1 MSEAKSTA
9 GSAEHDIAVIGMA
22 CRFPGGVRTPED
34 LWRLSMTET
43 DAITEIPESRWRTA
57 DLYAADPTQPGM
69 ISTKWAGCIED
80 IDRFDAEFF
89 GISPRE
95 AAQIDP
101 QQRLLLETA
110 HEAMETAGAARH
122 AAAVSGGGVFVGI
135 SGSDYGR
142 LLGRDLPAVDAHFST
157 GQASS
162 IAANRLSYVFGMA
175 GPSLAVDTACSSS
188 LVAVHLAVRSLRA
201 GDCRLALAA
210 GVNLVLAPDQWVSA
224 SKAGMMSPTG
234 RCRSFGAGADGFV
247 RSDGCGVLVLKP
259 LALAEADGDHV
270 LGVIRGSA
278 VNQDGRSNGLTAP
291 NGPAQEAVIRAALA
305 DAGIGPEQVGH
316 VEAHGSGT
324 PLGDPIEIGALAAT
338 YGRRSPDAGPCV
350 VSSVKSNLGHS
361 EAAAGMAGLIRLL
374 LCLREGQVP
383 ATLHTRDLNPGLPL
397 DGTRLV
403 VAQRT
408 EPWSP
413 GHPRVGSVS
422 SFGFGGTNA
431 HIVVQ
436 QAAPGPHRTPERHPG
451 PLVLPL
457 SAVCD
462 EALRTLAARY
472 LQAVDAETDDPGRI
486 GSLCYSA
493 AAGRR
498 HRPVRAAFTGADPAE
513 LRGQLESFSSAR
525 ALPRSLSRATGTR
538 WRDTV
543 FVFSGQG
550 QKLTG
555 AGTALLVEPAFAEH
569 AQRCARTF
577 DGPLG
582 ISVLDLLTRDDA
594 AAERELSRT
603 DVAQALLFTVQSG
616 LALLWGRFGLTPAAV
631 MGHSAGE
638 TAAAHAAGLLDFDAA
653 ADLVLARGTTMQD
666 ADDGRMVAVSAPAE
680 AVTPILD
687 KYSGTVVI
695 AVENA
700 PRSVV
705 VSGPAAAV
713 TELTR
718 ELHWAGHHCRPL
730 PGRFAFHS
738 PVMADAATALER
750 SGAGAATGPGGTP
763 LFSSVTGSLLDSTRL
778 DATHWARG
786 LAGPVRFR
794 EAVQEAVRWGFTAFL
809 EIGPRPTLGGA
820 IRASAAQ
827 ADATAQV
834 VHAACPED
842 ADLKG
847 PRGVL
852 PDLYVRG
859 ADINWQAVYAGGRFL
874 PGTPTYP
881 WQRESHWAVGTFL
894 PAVGHDCATP
904 QGPAGQG
911 QSAGAPT
918 RVPDRPRHDSTDLL
932 RVQEPSSSASSVSA
946 APSVSADGQRA
957 AAPVVPAGRS
967 VGSLVRAQ
975 LDVMQQQLALL
986 GRPRQAQG
994 AAVGNG
1000 ARALPPHRAVPAPVP
1015 VPVLSSGSDSPAP
1028 DRWPVSAHQRELW
1041 ELCRRSG
1048 PEDLA
1053 YNETVVLAFRGR
1065 VETEPLRRA
1074 LRAVCRRH
1082 PALRAVFTPDG
1093 THLVVADSPGPDMLR
1108 AVAEDDSSA
1117 TAAVRE
1123 FADAPF
1129 DLAAG
1134 PLFRTLLV
1142 RRGADRSDLVLS
1154 AHHLVFDGTSVSTVL
1169 ADLATAY
1176 EQAVN
1181 GADPVRDAVPRQ
1193 PGATTT
1199 QEGAS
1204 EELVAYWRGRLDG
1217 HPAPVWATGTEA
1229 AASVRPGPPTRQ
1241 TFRMEQGVWDALT
1254 ARCPALRS
1262 TPFMVA
1268 FSAFTAAL
1276 HRLSGRDDLV
1286 VGVPVDQRQD
1296 ERERGWVGHFVNYV
1310 PVRSR
1315 RTGPDFLPHHRR
1327 TSRALLEDMGQ
1338 AGLPLHGMLEA
1349 LEREG
1354 AVTDTWAARRE
1365 LTSVVFDLNPTVP
1378 DVALGGA
1385 RGEIVL
1391 PPVRE
1396 AKFDLFFDVI
1406 PVDGAVL
1413 VDVIHRAHVPVDDV
1427 RRLWTHWHELIRQV
1441 AFDTMTG

>member
-1 MSEAKSTA
+1 MSEAKSTD

-34 LWRLSMTET
+34 LWRLSLTET
-43 DAITEIPESRWRTA
+43 DAVTEIPEPRWRTA
-57 DLYAADPTQPGM
+57 DLYAADPTRPGM

-110 HEAMETAGAARH
+110 HEALETAGAVRH
-122 AAAVSGGGVFVGI
+122 GAAVSGGGVFVGI

-142 LLGRDLPAVDAHFST
+142 LLGRDLHAVDAHFST

-188 LVAVHLAVRSLRA
+188 LVAVHLAVRGLRA

-210 GVNLVLAPDQWVSA
+210 GVNLVLAPDQWGAA
-224 SKAGMMSPTG
+224 SKVRMMSPTG

-259 LALAEADGDHV
+259 LALAEADGDHI

-278 VNQDGRSNGLTAP
+278 VNHDGRSNGLTSP

-305 DAGIGPEQVGH
+305 DAGIRPEQVGH

-324 PLGDPIEIGALAAT
+324 PVGDPIEISALAAT
-338 YGRRSPDAGPCV
+338 YGQRSPGAGPCV
-350 VSSVKSNLGHS
+350 VSSVKSNLGHC

-383 ATLHTRDLNPGLPL
+383 ATLHTRDLNPSLPL
-397 DGTRLV
+397 DGTRLEI
-403 VAQRT
+403 ARQT
-408 EPWSP
+408 QPWP
-413 GHPRVGSVS
+413 AGYPRVGSVS
-422 SFGFGGTNA
+422 AFGFGGTNA
-431 HIVVQ
+431 HVVVQ
-436 QAAPGPHRTPERHPG
+436 QAAPVPHRTPARHSG

-457 SAVCD
+457 SAVGD

-472 LQAVDAETDDPGRI
+472 LRAMGDEADGTGDTGRVED
-486 GSLCYSA
+486 LCYSA
-493 AAGRR
+493 AVGRR
-498 HRPVRAAFTGADPAE
+498 HRPVRAVFTGADPAE
-513 LRGQLESFSSAR
+513 LRQQLESFSSGG
-525 ALPRSLSRATGTR
+525 ALPHSVPRATGTH

-555 AGTALLVEPAFAEH
+555 IGTPLLGEPAFAEH
-569 AQRCARTF
+569 AQRCARAF

-582 ISVLDLLTRDDA
+582 VSVLDLLTRDDA
-594 AAERELSRT
+594 AAEQKLSRT
-603 DVAQALLFTVQSG
+603 DVAQAVLFTVQSG

-631 MGHSAGE
+631 IGHSAGE

-653 ADLVLARGTTMQD
+653 AALVLARGTMMQD
-666 ADDGRMVAVSAPAE
+666 AEDGRMVAVSAPAE
-680 AVTPILD
+680 AVAPILE
-687 KYSGTVVI
+687 KYSGTVVV

-705 VSGPAAAV
+705 VSGPTAAV
-713 TELTR
+713 TELTH

-738 PVMADAATALER
+738 PAMADAATALER
-750 SGAGAATGPGGTP
+750 SGAGAATDSGRTP
-763 LFSSVTGSLLDSTRL
+763 LFSSVTGSLLDSARL

-794 EAVQEAVRWGFTAFL
+794 EAVQEAVRWGFAAFL
-809 EIGPRPTLGGA
+809 EIGPRPALGGA

-827 ADATAQV
+827 ADVTAQV

-842 ADLKG
+842 ADLTG

-852 PDLYVRG
+852 PDLYLRG

-894 PAVGHDCATP
+894 PAARHN
-904 QGPAGQG
+904 
-911 QSAGAPT
+911 SAG
-918 RVPDRPRHDSTDLL
+918 RL
-932 RVQEPSSSASSVSA
+932 RVQEPSSSVSSVSS
-946 APSVSADGQRA
+946 APAVSADGQPA
-957 AAPVVPAGRS
+957 AAPVVPANRS

-975 LDVMQQQLALL
+975 LDVMQQQLTLL
-986 GRPRQAQG
+986 GQPRQAPE

-1000 ARALPPHRAVPAPVP
+1000 ASALSPHRGVPALAPVTVPAP
-1015 VPVLSSGSDSPAP
+1015 SSEPDSPGS

-1048 PEDLA
+1048 PEDVA
-1053 YNETVVLAFRGR
+1053 YNETVVLTFRDR
-1065 VETEPLRRA
+1065 VETAPLRRA
-1074 LRAVCRRH
+1074 LRAVRRRH
-1082 PALRAVFTPDG
+1082 PALRAMFTPDG
-1093 THLVVADSPGPDMLR
+1093 THLVVADAPGPDMLST
-1108 AVAEDDSSA
+1108 VAEDDSSA
-1117 TAAVRE
+1117 EAAVRE

-1142 RRGADRSDLVLS
+1142 RRDADRSDLVFS
-1154 AHHLVFDGTSVSTVL
+1154 AHHLVFDGTSVSMVL
-1169 ADLATAY
+1169 TDLATAY
-1176 EQAVN
+1176 EQAVD
-1181 GADPVRDAVPRQ
+1181 GADPVRDTVPRQ

-1199 QEGAS
+1199 REGAS

-1217 HPAPVWATGTEA
+1217 RPAPVWATGAEA
-1229 AASVRPGPPTRQ
+1229 AASVRPRPPTRQ
-1241 TFRMEQGVWDALT
+1241 TFRMEQEVWDALT

-1296 ERERGWVGHFVNYV
+1296 EWERGWVGHFVNYV

-1315 RTGPDFLPHHRR
+1315 KTGPGFLPHHRR

-1338 AGLPLHGMLEA
+1338 ADLTLHVMLEK

-1354 AVTDTWAARRE
+1354 AVTDPWAARRE
-1365 LTSVVFDLNPTVP
+1365 LTSVVFDLNPAVP
-1378 DVALGGA
+1378 KVVLGGA

-1391 PPVRE
+1391 PPVKE

-1406 PVDGAVL
+1406 PADGKVH
-1413 VDVIHRAHVPVDDV
+1413 VDVIHRAHVPKDDV

-1441 AFDTMTG
+1441 AFDTTTG

>member
-1 MSEAKSTA
+1 MSEAQSTD
-9 GSAEHDIAVIGMA
+9 GSADHGIAVIGMA
-22 CRFPGGVRTPED
+22 CRFPGGVRGPED
-34 LWRLSMTET
+34 LWRLSLTET
-43 DAITEIPESRWRTA
+43 DAVTEIPESRWRAA
-57 DLYAADPTQPGM
+57 DLYAADPTRPGM
-69 ISTKWAGCIED
+69 ISTRWAGCVED

-89 GISPRE
+89 GVSPRE
-95 AAQIDP
+95 ATQIDP

-110 HEAMETAGAARH
+110 HEALEAAGAFRH
-122 AAAVSGGGVFVGI
+122 GTELSGAGVFVGI

-162 IAANRLSYVFGMA
+162 IAANRLSYVFGMT

-201 GDCRLALAA
+201 GDCGLALAA
-210 GVNLVLAPDQWVSA
+210 GVNLVLAPDQWISA

-247 RSDGCGVLVLKP
+247 RSDGCGVVVLKP

-305 DAGIGPEQVGH
+305 DAGLGPEQVGH

-324 PLGDPIEIGALAAT
+324 PLGDPIEISALAAT
-338 YGRRSPDAGPCV
+338 YGRRSPGAGACV

-383 ATLHTRDLNPGLPL
+383 ATLHTHDLNPGLPL

-408 EPWSP
+408 EPWP
-413 GHPRVGSVS
+413 AAAGHPRFGAVS

-431 HIVVQ
+431 HLVVQ
-436 QAAPGPHRTPERHPG
+436 QAVPVPHPVSARHPG

-457 SAVCD
+457 SATGN
-462 EALRTLAARY
+462 EPLRALAARY
-472 LQAVDAETDDPGRI
+472 LQAVDAVADDPKRI
-486 GSLCYSA
+486 VDLCYSA
-493 AAGRR
+493 AAGRG
-498 HRPVRAAFTGADPAE
+498 HRPVRAAFTGGNPAE
-513 LRGQLESFSSAR
+513 LRRRLDAFSSGGPLAHP
-525 ALPRSLSRATGTR
+525 LPRAAGTR

-555 AGTALLVEPAFAEH
+555 AGTKLLVEPSFAEH
-569 AQRCARTF
+569 AQRCAQAF

-582 ISVLDLLTRDDA
+582 VSVLDLLTRDDA
-594 AAERELSRT
+594 EAERQLART
-603 DVAQALLFTVQSG
+603 DVAQAVLFTVQSG

-631 MGHSAGE
+631 IGHSAGE

-653 ADLVLARGTTMQD
+653 AALVLARGTTMQD
-666 ADDGRMVAVSAPAE
+666 ADEGRMVAVSAPAE

-695 AVENA
+695 AVENG

-705 VSGPAAAV
+705 VSGPAGSVA
-713 TELTR
+713 ELTH

-738 PVMADAATALER
+738 PVMADAAAALER
-750 SGAGAATGPGGTP
+750 SGAGAATGAGGTP
-763 LFSSVTGSLLDSTRL
+763 LFSTVTGSLLDGPRL

-794 EAVQEAVRWGFTAFL
+794 EAVGEAVRWGFTAFL

-842 ADLKG
+842 GDLAG

-859 ADINWQAVYAGGRFL
+859 ADINWQAVYDGGRFL
-874 PGTPTYP
+874 PATPTYP
-881 WQRESHWAVGTFL
+881 WQRESHWAAGAFV
-894 PAVGHDCATP
+894 PAVHHDRASP
-904 QGPAGQG
+904 DA
-911 QSAGAPT
+911 SAGDGRVPREPAPA
-918 RVPDRPRHDSTDLL
+918 PDRPRHDIT
-932 RVQEPSSSASSVSA
+932 
-946 APSVSADGQRA
+946 DGQRPAVPGLQATRA
-957 AAPVVPAGRS
+957 AGSVVRE
-967 VGSLVRAQ
+967 Q
-975 LDVMQQQLALL
+975 LDIMRRQLTLL
-986 GRPRQAQG
+986 GRSRQVPEAAADGG
-994 AAVGNG
+994 ATAFPS
-1000 ARALPPHRAVPAPVP
+1000 RRAVPQPVC
-1015 VPVLSSGSDSPAP
+1015 VPSP
-1028 DRWPVSAHQRELW
+1028 DTNRWPASAPQRELW
-1041 ELCRRSG
+1041 ELCRRSYA
-1048 PEDLA
+1048 DDVA

-1065 VETEPLRRA
+1065 VETQPLRRA

-1082 PALRAVFTPDG
+1082 PALRAGFTPDG
-1093 THLVVADSPGPDMLR
+1093 THLVVDDSPGPELR
-1108 AVAEDDSSA
+1108 CTEVEDDSSA
-1117 TAAVRE
+1117 DATVRQ

-1129 DLAAG
+1129 DLTAG

-1142 RRGADRSDLVLS
+1142 RRDTDRSDLVLS
-1154 AHHLVFDGTSVSTVL
+1154 AHHLVFDGTSVTTVL
-1169 ADLATAY
+1169 GDLATAY
-1176 EQAVN
+1176 ELAVS
-1181 GADPVRDAVPRQ
+1181 GADPVPEAEPRQ
-1193 PGATTT
+1193 PGAPTADTGT
-1199 QEGAS
+1199 S
-1204 EELVAYWRGRLDG
+1204 EELVAYWGGRLDG
-1217 HPAPVWATGTEA
+1217 RPAPVWAPDADA
-1229 AASVRPGPPTRQ
+1229 AVRPGPPTRQ
-1241 TFRMEQGVWDALT
+1241 TFRVEQGVWDSLT
-1254 ARCPALRS
+1254 ARCPALRC

-1276 HRLSGRDDLV
+1276 HGLSGRDDLV
-1286 VGVPVDQRQD
+1286 VGVPVDQRQG
-1296 ERERGWVGHFVNYV
+1296 EREGGWVGHFVNYV

-1315 RTGPDFLPHHRR
+1315 KTGPDFLTHHRR
-1327 TSRALLEDMGQ
+1327 TGRALLEDLGH
-1338 AGLPLHGMLEA
+1338 AAVPLHGVLEA
-1349 LEREG
+1349 LG
-1354 AVTDTWAARRE
+1354 NVGTVADPWVARRE
-1365 LTSVVFDLNPTVP
+1365 LTSVVFDLNPAVP
-1378 DVALGGA
+1378 AMTLGGV

-1391 PPVRE
+1391 PPVRD

-1406 PVDGAVL
+1406 PVDGAIH
-1413 VDVIHRAHVPVDDV
+1413 VDVIHRAHVPADDV

-1441 AFDTMTG
+1441 AFDTAVD

>member
-1 MSEAKSTA
+1 MSEAKSA
-9 GSAEHDIAVIGMA
+9 DGSAEHDIAVIGMA

-34 LWRLSMTET
+34 LWRLSLTET

-57 DLYAADPTQPGM
+57 DLYAADPTRPGM

-80 IDRFDAEFF
+80 IDRFDAEAF

-110 HEAMETAGAARH
+110 HEALETAGAERH
-122 AAAVSGGGVFVGI
+122 GAAVSGGGVFVGI

-142 LLGRDLPAVDAHFST
+142 LLGRDLPAVDGHFST

-436 QAAPGPHRTPERHPG
+436 QAAPVPHRPPERHPG

-457 SAVCD
+457 SAVGD
-462 EALRTLAARY
+462 EALRALAARY
-472 LQAVDAETDDPGRI
+472 LRAVDAETDGPGRI

-513 LRGQLESFSSAR
+513 LREQLESFSSGG
-525 ALPRSLSRATGTR
+525 ALPRSLSRATGTP

-555 AGTALLVEPAFAEH
+555 AGTALLAEPAFAEH
-569 AQRCARTF
+569 AQRCARAF
-577 DGPLG
+577 DGPLD
-582 ISVLDLLTRDDA
+582 ISVLELLTRDDA

-631 MGHSAGE
+631 IGHSAGE
-638 TAAAHAAGLLDFDAA
+638 TAAAQAAGLLDFDAA
-653 ADLVLARGTTMQD
+653 AALVLARGTTMQD

-763 LFSSVTGSLLDSTRL
+763 LFSSVTGSLLDGTRL

-820 IRASAAQ
+820 IRASAQQ

-894 PAVGHDCATP
+894 PTV
-904 QGPAGQG
+904 
-911 QSAGAPT
+911 
-918 RVPDRPRHDSTDLL
+918 RHDRA
-932 RVQEPSSSASSVSA
+932 RVQESSSSASSVSVA
-946 APSVSADGQRA
+946 PSVPVAPSVSADGQRA

-975 LDVMQQQLALL
+975 LDVMRQQLALL
-986 GRPRQAQG
+986 GRPRQ
-994 AAVGNG
+994 
-1000 ARALPPHRAVPAPVP
+1000 
-1015 VPVLSSGSDSPAP
+1015 SPGP

-1048 PEDLA
+1048 PEDVA
-1053 YNETVVLAFRGR
+1053 YNETVVLAFRGV

-1093 THLVVADSPGPDMLR
+1093 THLVVAGSPGPDMLR
-1108 AVAEDDSSA
+1108 TVAEDDSSA
-1117 TAAVRE
+1117 DAAVRE

-1169 ADLATAY
+1169 ADLATAHG
-1176 EQAVN
+1176 QAVD

-1199 QEGAS
+1199 REGAS
-1204 EELVAYWRGRLDG
+1204 EELVAYWRGRLDAR
-1217 HPAPVWATGTEA
+1217 PAPLWVTGAEA
-1229 AASVRPGPPTRQ
+1229 AASMRPGPPTRQ

-1254 ARCPALRS
+1254 SRCPALRS

-1286 VGVPVDQRQD
+1286 VGVPVDQRRD
-1296 ERERGWVGHFVNYV
+1296 ERELGWVGHFVNYV

-1315 RTGPDFLPHHRR
+1315 RTGPGFLPHHRR
-1327 TSRALLEDMGQ
+1327 TSRALLKDMGR
-1338 AGLPLHGMLEA
+1338 ADLPLHGMLEA

-1354 AVTDTWAARRE
+1354 AVTDPWATRRE

-1378 DVALGGA
+1378 EVALGGA

-1391 PPVRE
+1391 PPVKE

-1406 PVDGAVL
+1406 PVGGAIH

-1441 AFDTMTG
+1441 AFDTTTG